1 MRAVSTV
8 DASRIAVDV
17 GLLPNRATAS
27 ETAALAQLAE
37 QRGLDGAWAADSP
50 SVFRDAFVTL
60 AACALRTSRLVLG
73 TAVTN
78 PVTHDPTV
86 LAGMCATLGEL
97 SGGRFVL
104 GIGVGESAVYNAGL
118 RPARLARLEESVT
131 AVRSLLA
138 SGSAVYEGRELRFS
152 YGPSPAPRI
161 HLGAS
166 GPKMLELAGRI
177 GDGVIFQVGSA
188 PSAVEYALERI
199 AAGAASA
206 GRELGEIELCA
217 RLAVSIADDGALA
230 RDEMRAYAGI
240 AANTIARTVPR
251 SALPEA
257 VHADLDALRSAYEY
271 GRHGAAAAAHS
282 ELVTDR
288 VLGVTAAAGT
298 AEEVVAQI
306 RAIAALGID
315 RVIVPLN
322 VSDNRALLE
331 ALAREV
337 APALS

>member
-1 MRAVSTV
+1 MSAADVSRV
-8 DASRIAVDV
+8 AVDV
-17 GLLPNRATAS
+17 GLLPNRATAA

-37 QRGLDGAWAADSP
+37 ERGLDGAWAADSP

-138 SGSAVYEGRELRFS
+138 SGSAVYDDRELRFS
-152 YGPSPAPRI
+152 YGPSPVRI

-177 GDGVIFQVGSA
+177 ADGVIFQVGSA

-217 RLAVSIADDGALA
+217 RLAVSIADDGAVA

-251 SALPEA
+251 SALPDS

-306 RAIAALGID
+306 RAIAALGVD

-331 ALAREV
+331 ALARDV